1 MMKQIYL
8 IELGGEKER
17 YEMESLE
24 LNNIDDALEWI
35 QGNMESDSEYFNVD
49 IKSDIYVQKHFHNK
63 AIVYINAETIVTA
76 EMSDSKIYSVE
87 TIIESNLS
95 VVSRIIAK
103 GELKE
108 VSE

>member
-1 MMKQIYL
+1 MQKVYL
-8 IELGGEKER
+8 IALGGEKER

-24 LNNIDDALEWI
+24 LNSIDDALEWI

-95 VVSRIIAK
+95 VVSRIVAK
-103 GELKE
+103 GEIKE

>member
-1 MMKQIYL
+1 MKKIYL

-24 LNNIDDALEWI
+24 LNSIDDALEWI

-63 AIVYINAETIVTA
+63 AIVYINAETIVTT